1 MISSRRAA
9 KSRTGS
15 LTKIQ
20 LEVLKLRI
28 AGLTQEEVAGRLGTT
43 RQNVSLV
50 ERRARRNVE
59 KAEET
64 IAAYK
69 RLNIAASITL
79 KPTTHL
85 VDVPRM
91 LVDAADAAGV
101 RISGDFSQ
109 VYRDLRRCA
118 GDRIKG
124 PRVAEAVEVHI
135 LRDGEIFVEP
145 G

>member
-9 KSRTGS
+9 KGRTGS

-20 LEVLKLRI
+20 LDVLKLRI

-79 KPTTHL
+79 KPATHL

-109 VYRDLRRCA
+109 VYRDLRHSA
-118 GDRIKG
+118 GERIKG
-124 PRVAEAVEVHI
+124 PRVVEAVEVHI
-135 LRDGEIFVEP
+135 LRDGEIFVET
-145 G
+145 

>member
-1 MISSRRAA
+1 MISS
-9 KSRTGS
+9 KPKKGKTGS

-20 LEVLKLRI
+20 LDVLRLRM

-50 ERRARRNVE
+50 ERRANRNIE

-69 RLNIAASITL
+69 RMRIATSITL
-79 KPTTHL
+79 KPSTHL

-91 LVDAADAAGV
+91 LIDAADAVGV
-101 RISGDFSQ
+101 RISGDFST
-109 VYRDLRRCA
+109 VYRELRQSA

-124 PRVAEAVEVHI
+124 PRVISPVEVHI
-135 LRDGEIFVEP
+135 LSDGEIFVEP
-145 G
+145 A